1 MPSKTSLLNKE
12 LILQIFRSTG
22 WISLIYFLGLFFT
35 LPLTIFM
42 RYSDERSRIH
52 YSQVNSLFDYT
63 FEIQIGLLIIIPVLL
78 AVFLF
83 RFLQVKQSADL
94 MHSIPMKRE
103 KLFHHYAL
111 SGMFSLIFPV
121 LLIAFVVFILH
132 NTLDLGEFF
141 RLMDILK
148 WLGTMVVLNLLL
160 FMAGTFVAMMTGIS
174 VVHGVLTYILLIF
187 PVGITL
193 LTLSNLRFFLY
204 GFPSNYFLNKNLET
218 LSPLTYAAVLD
229 GKPLQN
235 EDIILYII
243 ITVFLYGLSLFLYKK
258 RNIESA
264 SEAIAFPKLRAV
276 FKYGVTFCTMLLGGM
291 YFGEVQSNS
300 ISWMIFGYA
309 IGSILGY
316 YIGEMVLQKTWRV
329 FGHIKGLAIYALIIG
344 VMVLAIEMLGFYE
357 NKVPDQSEISSV
369 LFADSPYVYMDQES
383 FNDVFVPESLIEQVN
398 IGAVR
403 KFHQQII
410 RDKDVSFELSEND
423 YMIPAF
429 FLYELKN
436 GNKVI
441 RQYQV
446 HEKIYEDFYKQ
457 IYDSEEYK
465 RASNE
470 IFHLNVNQI
479 KHLTI
484 HGNAPG
490 KSQVTFSDQNEL
502 QELIAVIR
510 NDILAESYQDRH
522 YFGGRG
528 STIEI
533 LVDKDH
539 FVHLE
544 FKPTYKGLTKWLETH
559 ELMEQAMVIPED
571 ISKVQIAKWNEDD
584 ESDESPIHFPEQIA
598 EEMETRTDVLNIT
611 DKDQIQE
618 ILNSA
623 GWGRTHKYMVVFRYE
638 HNNMSE
644 ILYLDEE
651 HAPEFVEDYFN

>member
-1 MPSKTSLLNKE
+1 MPLKTSLLNKE
-12 LILQIFRSTG
+12 LLLQIVRSTG
-22 WISLIYFLGLFFT
+22 WISLLYFLGLFFT
-35 LPLTIFM
+35 LPLAMIM

-63 FEIQIGLLIIIPVLL
+63 FEIQIGLLMIIPVLL

-111 SGMFSLIFPV
+111 SGMFSLILPV
-121 LLIAFVVFILH
+121 LIIACIIFIVH
-132 NTLDLGEFF
+132 NTLELGEFF
-141 RLMDILK
+141 RLMDIFK
-148 WLGTMVVLNLLL
+148 WVGTMVVLNLLL
-160 FMAGTFVAMMTGIS
+160 FMAGTFVAMMTGLS
-174 VVHGVLTYILLIF
+174 VVQGVLTYILLIF
-187 PVGITL
+187 PVGMTL
-193 LTLSNLRFFLY
+193 LTLSNLRYFLF
-204 GFPSNYFLNKNLET
+204 GFPSSYFLNKNLDT
-218 LSPLTYAAVLD
+218 LSPLTYAGVLD
-229 GKPLQN
+229 GRTLQN
-235 EDIILYII
+235 EDIILYIV
-243 ITVFLYGLSLFLYKK
+243 ITILLYGLSLLLYKK
-258 RNIESA
+258 RKTESA
-264 SEAIAFPKLRAV
+264 SEAIAFPKLRAI

-291 YFGEVQSNS
+291 YFGEVQNNS
-300 ISWMIFGYA
+300 LGWIIFGYA
-309 IGSILGY
+309 IGSVLGY
-316 YIGEMVLQKTWRV
+316 YIGEMVLQKNWRV
-329 FGHIKGLAIYALIIG
+329 FGHFKGLTIYVLIVG
-344 VMVLAIEMLGFYE
+344 VLILGVETLGFNE
-357 NKVPDQSEISSV
+357 NKVPEQSEISSV
-369 LFADSPYVYMDQES
+369 LLADSSYVYAAQES
-383 FNDVFVPESLIEQVN
+383 FDHVFVPKPLKEQGNIE
-398 IGAVR
+398 AVR
-403 KFHQQII
+403 KLHQQII
-410 RDKDVSFELSEND
+410 HDKDIPVEFTENH

-465 RASNE
+465 RATNE

-490 KSQVTFSDQNEL
+490 KSQVTFTNQTEL
-502 QELIAVIR
+502 QELIEIIQG
-510 NDILAESYQDRH
+510 DILSESYQDRA

-544 FKPTYKGLTKWLETH
+544 VKPTYEGLTKWLETH
-559 ELMEQAMVIPED
+559 ELLDEAMVMPKD
-571 ISKVQIAKWNEDD
+571 ISKVLIAKWNKDD
-584 ESDESPIHFPEQIA
+584 YSDESPIHFPEQIA
-598 EEMETRTDVLNIT
+598 EEMETRADVLNIT
-611 DKDQIQE
+611 DKDQIGE
-618 ILNSA
+618 LLNSA
-623 GWGRTHKYMVVFRYE
+623 GWGRTHKYMVVFRYDY
-638 HNNMSE
+638 NNMSD

-651 HAPEFVEDYFN
+651 HAPEFVKNYFN